1 MEIREMD
8 LKEYCCLNRNRFEID
23 PEEDAAWYFGNR
35 QVSQELLSRIRSD
48 FLVRGVPKCGI
59 LGRFGFG
66 KTHTLFHLKYLLEQD
81 CKTYPAVP
89 FILRIAPYDETTAG
103 LSGWKYIHGKMLD
116 AIGETFLRE
125 IVRDFDNLP
134 GPRTSELSLEMMKAF
149 KFGDE
154 NLKSSLSSLL
164 SAFFLREVKSTLP
177 AWQWLKADKIT
188 KSGDLEDKGVKK
200 MLDTGGDMLNA
211 VLNIGNLVRKVRG
224 TGIVFFMDEAQALN
238 EVKKRTIEIHDAFL
252 QLAEADNTDVGFVIA
267 YFGTGLA
274 TIPKVFST
282 PDDILSRLGV
292 SQSNIHVAIKD
303 LLRLISTKDD
313 LRNFVNEVLGALINK
328 DNATKLINDLNLT
341 GTVKPEQLPFTDEA
355 LGRIVQVLYEKEQ
368 NRNARMI
375 INSLA
380 TLSAEAYQK
389 GKSLNKYVVADG
401 EFIEPLIK
409 DL

>member
-8 LKEYCCLNRNRFEID
+8 LKDYCCLNRNRFEID
-23 PEEDAAWYFGNR
+23 PEKDAAWYFGNR
-35 QVSQELLSRIRSD
+35 QVSQELLSRIKND

-66 KTHTLFHLKYLLEQD
+66 KTHTLYHLKYVFEKD
-81 CKTYPAVP
+81 NKTYPAVP
-89 FILRIAPYDETTAG
+89 FIMRIAPYDETTGG

-116 AIGETFLRE
+116 AIGETFLKE
-125 IVRDFDNLP
+125 IVREFDNLP
-134 GPRTSELSLEMMKAF
+134 GLRTSELSSEMMKVF

-154 NLKSSLSSLL
+154 NLKTSLANLL

-177 AWQWLKADKIT
+177 VWQWLKADKII
-188 KSGDLEDKGVKK
+188 KGADLEDKGAKK
-200 MLDTGGDMLNA
+200 MLDTGGDMLNV

-252 QLAEADNTDVGFVIA
+252 QLAEPDNADVGFIIA

-274 TIPKVFST
+274 AIPKVFST

-303 LLRLISTKDD
+303 LLRLISTKND
-313 LRNFVNEVLGALINK
+313 LKSFIKEVLDALIVK
-328 DNATKLINDLNLT
+328 DKVKNLINGLNLT
-341 GTVKPEQLPFTDEA
+341 DVKPEQLPFTDEA
-355 LGRIVQVLYEKEQ
+355 LDRIVQVLYEKEQ

-375 INSLA
+375 INTLA

-389 GKSLNKYVVADG
+389 GKGLNKYIVIDR

>member
-8 LKEYCCLNRNRFEID
+8 LKDYCCLNRNRFEID
-23 PEEDAAWYFGNR
+23 PEQDAAWYFGNR
-35 QVSQELLSRIRSD
+35 QVSQELLSRVKSD

-59 LGRFGFG
+59 FGRFGFG
-66 KTHTLFHLKYLLEQD
+66 KTHTLYHLKYLFD
-81 CKTYPAVP
+81 KDSKTYPAVP
-89 FILRIAPYDETTAG
+89 FIMRINPYDETTKG

-125 IVRDFDNLP
+125 IVREFDNLP
-134 GPRTSELSLEMMKAF
+134 SSRTTELSFEMMKVF

-154 NLKSSLSSLL
+154 NLKASLANLL

-177 AWQWLKADKIT
+177 AWQWLRADKIT

-200 MLDTGGDMLNA
+200 MLDTGGDMLNV
-211 VLNIGNLVRKVRG
+211 VLNIGNLVRRVRG
-224 TGIVFFMDEAQALN
+224 SGIVFFMDEAQALS
-238 EVKKRTIEIHDAFL
+238 EVKKRQTEIHDAFL
-252 QLAEADNTDVGFVIA
+252 QLAEPDNTDVGFVFA
-267 YFGTGLA
+267 YFGTGITA
-274 TIPKVFST
+274 IPKVISQ

-292 SQSNIHVAIKD
+292 SQSNIHLAIKD
-303 LLRLISTKDD
+303 LLRLISTKKD
-313 LRNFVNEVLGALINK
+313 LKDFIKEVLDALINK
-328 DNATKLINDLNLT
+328 DKAKNLIDNLNLKS
-341 GTVKPEQLPFTDEA
+341 VKPEQLPFTQEA
-355 LGRIVQVLYEKEQ
+355 LDRTVEVLYEKEP

-375 INSLA
+375 INTLA

-389 GKSLNKYVVADG
+389 GKGLNKYIVIDR